1 MVENRQVIGGDA
13 KGAWHDGLL
22 ANRGPGERAQ
32 GRTRS
37 PRSDAITVSSSDG
50 ALTPHKPV
58 IGYASCLSTE
68 QNGRRGLKLQTS
80 AIANEC
86 KRRGL
91 PLIEVVGEREPA
103 TGKGLARPGL
113 AYALD
118 RINRGDANGLVV
130 AELSRITYSAAE
142 LGSIIEWLLASGVR
156 LIAAAQGL
164 DTDCEEGQ
172 LAAQVLIEVSRWER
186 IRLSERTRNG
196 LRAARQSGKST
207 GRAAVA
213 DDPDLSER
221 ITQMR
226 AQGMTLQAIADRL
239 NEEGVPTVRG
249 GAKWRHSSVQ
259 AAAGYRRSNR
269 PLAGSLMGLAADVGE
284 QTSR

>member
-1 MVENRQVIGGDA
+1 MVENRQIIGGDA
-13 KGAWHDGLL
+13 KGAWQDGSL
-22 ANRGPGERAQ
+22 ANRGPGGAHAQ
-32 GRTRS
+32 KRS
-37 PRSDAITVSSSDG
+37 PRSDAVTVSSHNG
-50 ALTPHKPV
+50 ALTPDMPV
-58 IGYASCLSTE
+58 IGYASCLTAE
-68 QNGRRGLKLQTS
+68 QTDTPGLKQQTS
-80 AIANEC
+80 AIASEC

-91 PLIEVVGEREPA
+91 HLIEVVGDRVPV
-103 TGKGLARPGL
+103 TGKGLTRPGL
-113 AYALD
+113 TYALD

-130 AELSRITYSAAE
+130 ADLSRITYSVAE
-142 LGSIIEWLLASGVR
+142 LGTIIEWLFASGVR

-164 DTDCEEGQ
+164 DTDFEDGR
-172 LAAQVLIEVSRWER
+172 LAAQMLIEVSQWER

-196 LRAARQSGKST
+196 LRAARRSGKST

-259 AAAGYRRSNR
+259 AAAGYRRSSR
-269 PLAGSLMGLAADVGE
+269 PLPGSPIELGPDVGD